1 MKFRGVMIGS
11 EDPAALVTFRSNV
24 LGEPGFRDGAWFGW
38 NEGAQLIIGGNS
50 EMRGQNAVPNE

>member
-1 MKFRGVMIGS
+1 MKFRGVMLGS
-11 EDPAALVTFRSNV
+11 NDPAAPGAFYSNV

-50 EMRGQNAVPNE
+50 EVRGQNAVPNE